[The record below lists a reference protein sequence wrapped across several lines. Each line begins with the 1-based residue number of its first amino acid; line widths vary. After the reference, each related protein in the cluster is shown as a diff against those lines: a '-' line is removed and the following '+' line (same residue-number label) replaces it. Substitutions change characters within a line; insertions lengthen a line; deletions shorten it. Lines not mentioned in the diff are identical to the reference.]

1 AKALFFKYKKPQ
13 RAIRTKKAIFEG
25 LKNLDKIKLNI
36 YFPFYFKA
44 LTHFSGTGALGVLK
58 GQSPS
63 SQSGITSAAKS

>member
-1 AKALFFKYKKPQ
+1 
-13 RAIRTKKAIFEG
+13 AIFEG